1 MRALEELRA
10 LCAADRTPPFEFFA
24 DILGR
29 RRGRER
35 LIARLGHEASDPID
49 EFLALTLTYE
59 RQNAPTLQGFLAW
72 FEAGAAEIKRD
83 MEQGRNEARV
93 MTVHGAKGLEANIV
107 FLPDTCSAPDG
118 RTDPKLLWTD
128 ERLPLPLWPIRTAN
142 DDAQSA
148 AARQAGRLVRAREY
162 RRLLYVAATRARD
175 RLYVCGWQRKERPPV
190 PGTI

>member
-1 MRALEELRA
+1 MRPCSRGRCSISTTTICSR
-10 LCAADRTPPFEFFA
+10 CATAAPGACGARCASARRSARTGARRSTSCAPCCARSDQTPPFEFFA

-35 LIARLGHEASDPID
+35 LIARLGHEAADPID

-59 RQNAPTLQGFLAW
+59 RQSAPTLQGFLAW

-118 RTDPKLLWTD
+118 RTDPRLLWTD
-128 ERLPLPLWPIRTAN
+128 ERR
-142 DDAQSA
+142 A
-148 AARQAGRLVRAREY
+148 AAALADPRRQ
-162 RRLLYVAATRARD
+162 
-175 RLYVCGWQRKERPPV
+175 
-190 PGTI
+190 